1 MGFPRGFSAVLCCEP
16 VYQRFSTKGSDFE
29 LIGPTVSLSRRYEPP
44 VANER
49 WPVIAIER
57 GPPMRNPRP
66 SSRAQRRQSSAPREE
81 SRRKDCFYGSAPLL
95 RAPRYNPVNPAFTES
110 IE

>member
-49 WPVIAIER
+49 WPAIAIER

-81 SRRKDCFYGSAPLL
+81 SRRDGLLLWECAPLASASL
-95 RAPRYNPVNPAFTES
+95 QPRES
-110 IE
+110 RLH